1 LTILH
6 PIVHKTFT
14 KRVVK
19 PALLLLFVA
28 MILQS
33 KLNSQIVLPFI
44 LNSSGGNYVNR
55 GNPVLPNFSFVW
67 SVGEATMI
75 ETFTTA
81 NSLNIL
87 TQGILQPITDKDLQT
102 IPIQGFTKEEI
113 KLYPIPVN
121 TLLQF
126 DLFSNDTGRVV
137 IQLYDIL
144 GHTLGVRDF
153 LYNTLPLNQKIDFSK
168 YASGT
173 YLLRVSLYNNGS
185 LKKNSVFKI
194 LKLR

>member
-1 LTILH
+1 MFYT
-6 PIVHKTFT
+6 IVHKTFS
-14 KRVVK
+14 KRLAK
-19 PALLLLFVA
+19 RALLLLFIA
-28 MILQS
+28 MVLQF
-33 KLNSQIVLPFI
+33 KLNAQIVLPNI
-44 LNSSGGNYVNR
+44 LNSTGGIYVNR

-75 ETFTTA
+75 ETFTTT
-81 NSLNIL
+81 NRQTIL
-87 TQGILQPITDKDLQT
+87 TQGVLQPFTDKDLQT
-102 IPIQGFTKEEI
+102 IPIQGFTNEEI
-113 KLYPIPVN
+113 KVYPIPVN

-144 GHTLGVRDF
+144 GHTLGVREF
-153 LYNTLPLNQKIDFSK
+153 QYNTLPVNQKIDFSK

-173 YLLRVSLYNNGS
+173 YLLKVSLYNNGS

>member
-1 LTILH
+1 MLYTIVL
-6 PIVHKTFT
+6 KTSV
-14 KRVVK
+14 KRGVK
-19 PALLLLFVA
+19 RAILLLLVA
-28 MILQS
+28 MALQL
-33 KLNSQIVLPFI
+33 KLNSQIVLPYI
-44 LNSSGGNYVNR
+44 LNSTGGNYVNR
-55 GNPVLPNFSFVW
+55 GNPVLPNFSFIW
-67 SVGEATMI
+67 SVGEVTMI
-75 ETFTTA
+75 ETFTT
-81 NSLNIL
+81 NNRLNIL
-87 TQGILQPITDKDLQT
+87 TQGVLQPFTDKDLQT

-113 KLYPIPVN
+113 KVYPIPVN

-144 GHTLGVRDF
+144 GHTLGVREF
-153 LYNTLPLNQKIDFSK
+153 QYNTLPVNQKIDFSK

>member
-1 LTILH
+1 MLYTIVL
-6 PIVHKTFT
+6 KTSV
-14 KRVVK
+14 KRGVK
-19 PALLLLFVA
+19 RAILLLLVA
-28 MILQS
+28 MALQL
-33 KLNSQIVLPFI
+33 KLNSQIVLPYI
-44 LNSSGGNYVNR
+44 LNSTGGNYVNR
-55 GNPVLPNFSFVW
+55 GNPVLPNFSFIW
-67 SVGEATMI
+67 SVGEVTMI
-75 ETFTTA
+75 ETFTT
-81 NSLNIL
+81 NNRLSIL
-87 TQGILQPITDKDLQT
+87 TQGLLQPFTDKDLQT
-102 IPIQGFTKEEI
+102 IPIQGFAKEEI
-113 KLYPIPVN
+113 KVYPIPVN

-144 GHTLGVRDF
+144 GHTLGVREF
-153 LYNTLPLNQKIDFSK
+153 QYNTLPVNQKIDFSK

>member
-1 LTILH
+1 MLYTIVL
-6 PIVHKTFT
+6 KTSI
-14 KRVVK
+14 KRGVK
-19 PALLLLFVA
+19 RALLLLFVA
-28 MILQS
+28 MALHL
-33 KLNSQIVLPFI
+33 KLNAQIVLPYI
-44 LNSSGGNYVNR
+44 LNSTGGNYVNR
-55 GNPVLPNFSFVW
+55 GNPVLPNFSFIW
-67 SVGEATMI
+67 SVGEVTMI
-75 ETFTTA
+75 ETFTT
-81 NSLNIL
+81 NNRLNIL
-87 TQGILQPITDKDLQT
+87 TQGLLQPFTDKDLQT

-113 KLYPIPVN
+113 KVYPIPVN

-126 DLFSNDTGRVV
+126 DLFSNDTGRLV

-144 GHTLGVRDF
+144 GHTLGVREF
-153 LYNTLPLNQKIDFSK
+153 QYNTLPVNQKIDFSK

>member
-1 LTILH
+1 MLYTIVL
-6 PIVHKTFT
+6 KTPV
-14 KRVVK
+14 KRGVK
-19 PALLLLFVA
+19 RAILLLLVA
-28 MILQS
+28 MALQL
-33 KLNSQIVLPFI
+33 KLNSQIVLPYI
-44 LNSSGGNYVNR
+44 LNSTGGNYVNR
-55 GNPVLPNFSFVW
+55 GNPVLPNFSFIW
-67 SVGEATMI
+67 SVGEVTMI
-75 ETFTTA
+75 ETFTT
-81 NSLNIL
+81 NNRLSIL
-87 TQGILQPITDKDLQT
+87 TQGLLQPFTDKDLQT
-102 IPIQGFTKEEI
+102 IPIQGFAKEEI
-113 KLYPIPVN
+113 KVYPIPVN

-144 GHTLGVRDF
+144 GHTLGVREF
-153 LYNTLPLNQKIDFSK
+153 QYNTLPVNQKIDFSK

>member
-1 LTILH
+1 MWLK
-6 PIVHKTFT
+6 IVHKTA
-14 KRVVK
+14 VK
-19 PALLLLFVA
+19 SGVNRILLLLFVA
-28 MILQS
+28 MVSQS
-33 KLNSQIVLPFI
+33 KSNAQTILPFI
-44 LNSSGGNYVNR
+44 LNSTGGNYVNL

-67 SVGEATMI
+67 SVGEATLI
-75 ETFTTA
+75 ETFTTS
-81 NSLNIL
+81 NRLNIL
-87 TQGILQPITDKDLQT
+87 TQGVLQPFTDKDLQS

-113 KLYPIPVN
+113 KVYPIPVN

-137 IQLYDIL
+137 IQLFDLL
-144 GHTLGVRDF
+144 GHTLGLRDF
-153 LYNTLPLNQKIDFSK
+153 QYNTLPVNQKIDFSK

-173 YLLRVSLYNNGS
+173 YFLKVSLYNNGS

>member
-1 LTILH
+1 MLYTIVL
-6 PIVHKTFT
+6 KTSV
-14 KRVVK
+14 KRGVK
-19 PALLLLFVA
+19 RAILLLLVA
-28 MILQS
+28 MALQL
-33 KLNSQIVLPFI
+33 KLNSQIVLPYI
-44 LNSSGGNYVNR
+44 LNSTGGNYVNR
-55 GNPVLPNFSFVW
+55 GNPVLPNFSFIW
-67 SVGEATMI
+67 SVGEVTMI
-75 ETFTTA
+75 ETFTT
-81 NSLNIL
+81 NNRLNIL
-87 TQGILQPITDKDLQT
+87 TQGVLQPFTDKDLQT

-113 KLYPIPVN
+113 KVYPIPVN

-137 IQLYDIL
+137 IQLHDIL
-144 GHTLGVRDF
+144 GHTLGVREF
-153 LYNTLPLNQKIDFSK
+153 QYNTLPVNQKIDFSK

>member
-1 LTILH
+1 MQVIQHRIICH
-6 PIVHKTFT
+6 PQFKKLYFY
-14 KRVVK
+14 
-19 PALLLLFVA
+19 ALLLICLISFKTYS
-28 MILQS
+28 QS
-33 KLNSQIVLPFI
+33 TVEPFTLNST
-44 LNSSGGNYVNR
+44 GGNYVNR
-55 GNPVLPNFSFVW
+55 GNFALPNFSFIW

-81 NSLNIL
+81 NRLNIL
-87 TQGILQPITDKDLQT
+87 TQGVLQPFTDKDLQT

-113 KLYPIPVN
+113 KVYPIPVN

-137 IQLYDIL
+137 IQLYDLL
-144 GHTLGVRDF
+144 GRTLGLRDF
-153 LYNTLPLNQKIDFSK
+153 QYNTLPVNQKIDFSR

-173 YLLRVSLYNNGS
+173 YFLRVSLYNNGS

>member
-1 LTILH
+1 MLYI
-6 PIVHKTFT
+6 IVLKTSV
-14 KRVVK
+14 KRGVK
-19 PALLLLFVA
+19 RAILLLLVA
-28 MILQS
+28 MALQL
-33 KLNSQIVLPFI
+33 KLNSQIVLPYI
-44 LNSSGGNYVNR
+44 LNSTGGNYVNR
-55 GNPVLPNFSFVW
+55 GNPVLPNFSFIW
-67 SVGEATMI
+67 SVGEVTMI
-75 ETFTTA
+75 ETFTT
-81 NSLNIL
+81 NNRLNIL
-87 TQGILQPITDKDLQT
+87 TQGLLQPFTDKDIQT

-113 KLYPIPVN
+113 KVYPIPVN

-144 GHTLGVRDF
+144 GHTLGVREF
-153 LYNTLPLNQKIDFSK
+153 QYNTLPVNQKIDFSK

>member
-1 LTILH
+1 MLYTIVL
-6 PIVHKTFT
+6 KTPV
-14 KRVVK
+14 KRGVK
-19 PALLLLFVA
+19 RAILLLLVA
-28 MILQS
+28 MALQL
-33 KLNSQIVLPFI
+33 KLNSQIVLPYI
-44 LNSSGGNYVNR
+44 LNSTGGNYVNR
-55 GNPVLPNFSFVW
+55 GNPVLPNFSFIW
-67 SVGEATMI
+67 SVGEVTMI
-75 ETFTTA
+75 ETFTT
-81 NSLNIL
+81 NNRLSIL
-87 TQGILQPITDKDLQT
+87 TQGLLQPFTDKDLQT

-113 KLYPIPVN
+113 KVYPIPVN

-126 DLFSNDTGRVV
+126 DLFSNDTGRLV

-144 GHTLGVRDF
+144 GHTLGVREF
-153 LYNTLPLNQKIDFSK
+153 QYNTLPVNQKIDFSK